1 MEMVSQWNAALVVC
15 KWRSWQSAVVTTLH
29 LVDMTALEAPLARMI
44 NRASVKGTPGRVAQ
58 NLWRR
63 YTKAG
68 SYLFHYDFEDWLAEI
83 GVLAANS

>member
-1 MEMVSQWNAALVVC
+1 VALRYFNAPG
-15 KWRSWQSAVVTTLH
+15 H
-29 LVDMTALEAPLARMI
+29 LVDMTALEAPLARII
-44 NRASVKGTPGRVAQ
+44 NRASVKGTRVAQ

-68 SYLFHYDFEDWLAEI
+68 SHLFHYDFEDWLAEI